1 MNSKIDILIGT
12 HRILNEKL
20 IFKNLGLVI
29 IDEEHKFGVKH
40 KEKIK
45 EIRLGLDY
53 LALSA
58 TPIPRTLQLSLS
70 GIKDISI
77 IATPPLR

>member
-1 MNSKIDILIGT
+1 MKRVN
-12 HRILNEKL
+12 
-20 IFKNLGLVI
+20 FKNLGLI
-29 IDEEHKFGVKH
+29 IVDEEHKFGVKH

-45 EIRLGLDY
+45 HIRMGVDY

-70 GIKDISI
+70 GIKDISTI
-77 IATPPLR
+77 RHCPC